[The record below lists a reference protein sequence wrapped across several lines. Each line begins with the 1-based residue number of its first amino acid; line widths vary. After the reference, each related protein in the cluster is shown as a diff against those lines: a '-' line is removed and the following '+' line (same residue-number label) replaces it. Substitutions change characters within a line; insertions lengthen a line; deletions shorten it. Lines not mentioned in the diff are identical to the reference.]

1 MNTRALRP
9 LPPTAIGVGL
19 RAPHV
24 QAIMD
29 RSPALGFLE
38 IHSENYFT
46 AGGASRRALTR
57 LRADYPISAH
67 GVGLSLG
74 SASPLATHHLDCLA
88 DLVDWLE
95 PVLISEHLS
104 WGAVDDRHLNDL
116 LPLPYTC
123 EALAHMVRAV
133 DIVQTRLKRRIL
145 IENVS
150 SYLVLPGAEMSEW
163 EFLAGLSAQSG
174 CGLLLDVNNVYVNA
188 CNHGFDPGTY
198 LDAVPAAAIEELHVA
213 GHSLQR
219 FDDESIVVD
228 THDGPVAPAVWDLL
242 CRTLARCGPRPV
254 LVEWDSQLPP
264 FAQLEQQAALATACM
279 EQQHA
284 RAA

>member
-1 MNTRALRP
+1 MSTHAVPSL
-9 LPPTAIGVGL
+9 LPTAVGIGL
-19 RAPHV
+19 RAPHM

-29 RSPALGFLE
+29 RAPALGFLE

-46 AGGASRRALTR
+46 ASASSRRALTQ
-57 LRADYPISAH
+57 LRTDYPISTH

-74 SASPLATHHLDCLA
+74 SASGLTTRHLERLA
-88 DLVDWLE
+88 DLVNWLE
-95 PVLISEHLS
+95 PALVSEHLS

-116 LPLPYTC
+116 LPLPYTR
-123 EALAHMVRAV
+123 EALAHMVHAV
-133 DIVQTRLKRRIL
+133 DSVQTRLKRRIL

-150 SYLVLPGAEMSEW
+150 SYLVLPDADMTEW
-163 EFLAGLSAQSG
+163 EFLGQLALLSG
-174 CGLLLDVNNVYVNA
+174 CGLLLDVNNVYVSA
-188 CNHGFDPGTY
+188 CNHGFDPCTY
-198 LDAVPAAAIEELHVA
+198 LDAVPISFVEELHVA
-213 GHSLQR
+213 GHSHQE
-219 FDDESIVVD
+219 FGDETLIVD

-264 FAQLEQQAALATACM
+264 FAQIEQQALLAATCM
-279 EQQHA
+279 ERSHA